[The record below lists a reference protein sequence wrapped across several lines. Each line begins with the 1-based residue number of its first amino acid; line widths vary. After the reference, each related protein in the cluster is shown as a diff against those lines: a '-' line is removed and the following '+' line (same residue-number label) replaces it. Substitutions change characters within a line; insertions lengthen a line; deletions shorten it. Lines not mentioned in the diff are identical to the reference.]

1 MTKLKNMTITDYL
14 QHELENVLSGQ
25 PWYGEPIYDILS
37 RITFE
42 SAYERQ
48 GHAHTIIEIVMH
60 MVSWTEEVIDR
71 LNEKPASLPVSGNWP
86 HPGEP
91 DEQKWKMWI
100 DDLKLVNVNL
110 LQTIRD
116 FPQDKWDEP
125 TIDEREGEP
134 VTTYQDLIHGFIQ
147 HQVYHAGQIA
157 VLLRVING

>member
-1 MTKLKNMTITDYL
+1 MTTNQQL
-14 QHELENVLSGQ
+14 QQELEKALSGQ
-25 PWYGEPIYDILS
+25 PWYCEAIYTILDKVA
-37 RITFE
+37 FE
-42 SAYERQ
+42 SAYERA

-110 LQTIRD
+110 SQTIRD
-116 FPQDKWDEP
+116 FPQDKWAE
-125 TIDEREGEP
+125 
-134 VTTYQDLIHGFIQ
+134 LI
-147 HQVYHAGQIA
+147 
-157 VLLRVING
+157 